1 MKNVEHF
8 AFISVDPKRHFINV
22 SVGKSLLTMETIFAT
37 KSMNFSNSLGIRFD
51 EKFDI

>member
-1 MKNVEHF
+1 MKNVDHL
-8 AFISVDPKRHFINV
+8 AFTSVYPERHFINV

-51 EKFDI
+51 VKI